1 MKRRTREAH
10 GAKDWDSTG
19 SGVSG
24 TPSKKKKKKNQKTL
38 QGQEK
43 GSVALGRHIAGRN
56 RTHHQAAEVRELL
69 PKEKRKKKKWVTEEH
84 TEGH

>member
-24 TPSKKKKKKNQKTL
+24 TPSKKKKKKIKKPF
-38 QGQEK
+38 K
-43 GSVALGRHIAGRN
+43 G
-56 RTHHQAAEVRELL
+56 
-69 PKEKRKKKKWVTEEH
+69 KKKEASHSGGT
-84 TEGH
+84 